1 MHTPRWFSGRCWS
14 RGADDWEALGT
25 DECGPITRP
34 HLYKI
39 ANSGRFPK
47 AGLLKSAN
55 AALRTLGRVGF
66 RWWVHGFPD
75 LVPLLPYQSS
85 KNQGALRIRARGI
98 HAFGPSSV
106 HTSVEIYRIE
116 RCHTILACRSGS
128 HYLRELNVLFVA
140 ARPFSIPTLSQW
152 LIDQR
157 MNGMQANKTI
167 SALIHSMSILLE
179 KGRRFDWAWSCA
191 AD

>member
-1 MHTPRWFSGRCWS
+1 
-14 RGADDWEALGT
+14 
-25 DECGPITRP
+25 
-34 HLYKI
+34 
-39 ANSGRFPK
+39 
-47 AGLLKSAN
+47 
-55 AALRTLGRVGF
+55 
-66 RWWVHGFPD
+66 
-75 LVPLLPYQSS
+75 LLPYQSS

-116 RCHTILACRSGS
+116 RCHKILACCSELVEVGG

-140 ARPFSIPTLSQW
+140 ARPFSIPILSQW

-167 SALIHSMSILLE
+167 SALIHSMFLLLE
-179 KGRRFDWAWSCA
+179 KGRRFD
-191 AD
+191 